1 MAILEKQCTKCGTV
15 KPAKDFY
22 KERRVADGLTAR
34 CKQCMK
40 ADATTSYQSR
50 KEEVLA
56 AHKEKYCA
64 KKNREKHLMSHYGM
78 TIEEWNEMFASQNYR
93 CAICGSKHPM
103 HNNGHFVVDHCHD
116 LNFVRG
122 ILCGQCNSML
132 GLAKDDPDTLFD
144 AAMYL
149 WSRPHGEPIS
159 ERRSRH
165 RCAGR
170 GKL

>member
-1 MAILEKQCTKCGTV
+1 MSALEKQCVKCGAI
-15 KPAKDFY
+15 KLAKDFY

-40 ADATTSYQSR
+40 TDAITSYQSR

-64 KKNREKHLMSHYGM
+64 KKNREKHLMANYGM
-78 TIEEWNEMFASQNYR
+78 TAEEWNKMFAAQNHR
-93 CAICGSKHPM
+93 CAICGSQHPM

-122 ILCGQCNSML
+122 ILCGPCNSML
-132 GLAKDDPDTLFD
+132 GLAKDEPDILFD

-149 WSRPHGEPIS
+149 WSRSHGETIA
-159 ERRSRH
+159 ERKARH
-165 RCAGR
+165 EYAGY
-170 GKL
+170 GKT